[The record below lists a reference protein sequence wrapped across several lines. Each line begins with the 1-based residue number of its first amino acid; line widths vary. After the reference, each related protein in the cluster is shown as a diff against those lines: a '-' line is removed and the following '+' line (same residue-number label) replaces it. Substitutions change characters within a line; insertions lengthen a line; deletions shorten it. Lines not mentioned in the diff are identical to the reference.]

1 MFRSTD
7 DGASWTDIGSGL
19 IPVEGNV
26 WALAIDSGNY
36 AFAGTPGGGVFGSA
50 RSTPGPS
57 RSEPKTSSDTCATA
71 LRVIQGM
78 RSLVDRDHLH
88 ARKHVRNLIDTRLA
102 VGPAV
107 IASRGACVTGLA
119 SDRESPKKTTVKC
132 RPYGRGGVGLGRG
145 VGEVRGVVLGL
156 GVDVDVDVAVAL
168 GVAGTGGGGVL
179 RTIRSIDVAR
189 IIPQSKA
196 RQHRLRGPDLETKSI
211 S

>member
-1 MFRSTD
+1 VFRSTD

-19 IPVEGNV
+19 IPVDGNV

-50 RSTPGPS
+50 RSTPGAS

-71 LRVIQGM
+71 LRVVQVM

-88 ARKHVRNLIDTRLA
+88 ARKHVRDLIDTRLA

-119 SDRESPKKTTVKC
+119 SDRESPKKTTVRC
-132 RPYGRGGVGLGRG
+132 RPYGRGGVGRG
-145 VGEVRGVVLGL
+145 VGEVLGVVLGL
-156 GVDVDVDVAVAL
+156 GVVVDVAVAL
-168 GVAGTGGGGVL
+168 GVAVTGGVGVRFATHRL
-179 RTIRSIDVAR
+179 TG
-189 IIPQSKA
+189 QSKLSVESVGSVGA
-196 RQHRLRGPDLETKSI
+196 
-211 S
+211 